1 MGQNLL
7 YVFLH
12 RYHGELLNCTV
23 LLFKNYPRRL
33 LIFLLFFNQVVMTI
47 IVAFI
52 LEAFLFRIQY
62 RREHRTDERGTFLTV
77 TVWYFFGKSPIG
89 LIYAK
94 GVYLGVRTCELFLW
108 FAARF
113 ECVDFFVFF
122 ANGTSFTGSCTKD
135 ELWNNN
141 NNNNDDNNNRSL
153 FHKINK
159 IATKLLM

>member
-23 LLFKNYPRRL
+23 LFFKNYPRRL

-62 RREHRTDERGTFLTV
+62 RKEHPTDEKGTFLTV
-77 TVWYFFGKSPIG
+77 TV
-89 LIYAK
+89 
-94 GVYLGVRTCELFLW
+94 
-108 FAARF
+108 
-113 ECVDFFVFF
+113 
-122 ANGTSFTGSCTKD
+122 
-135 ELWNNN
+135 
-141 NNNNDDNNNRSL
+141 
-153 FHKINK
+153 
-159 IATKLLM
+159 

>member
-62 RREHRTDERGTFLTV
+62 RKEHPTDEKGTFLTV
-77 TVWYFFGKSPIG
+77 TV
-89 LIYAK
+89 
-94 GVYLGVRTCELFLW
+94 
-108 FAARF
+108 
-113 ECVDFFVFF
+113 
-122 ANGTSFTGSCTKD
+122 
-135 ELWNNN
+135 
-141 NNNNDDNNNRSL
+141 
-153 FHKINK
+153 
-159 IATKLLM
+159 

>member
-1 MGQNLL
+1 MTSEWARIFFMSF
-7 YVFLH
+7 YIVTVVSD
-12 RYHGELLNCTV
+12 CTV
-23 LLFKNYPRRL
+23 RFFFPRVL
-33 LIFLLFFNQVVMTI
+33 LILCSFFNQVVMTI

-141 NNNNDDNNNRSL
+141 NNNDDNNSRSL